1 MFLTLSSA
9 RRLLLARRARRPSR
23 SRFCRPS
30 IDGSSVCADQAL
42 MTCTYTVVS
51 RINDGSAHSSL
62 FADLTVSALTG
73 LQKPDNGGIRP
84 IAIGDALARLSSRC
98 ILAAPCRTRSRSTS
112 RRLCLLPP
120 QGAAVRSSWVL
131 ASLAAPSTGSFFLF
145 HISFLYSQLY
155 QKRHL
160 DQSVNA
166 IMRRLTGY
174 AVPPQDDR
182 PASARL
188 DEPLMACS
196 QAKSS
201 AQAKAFITCWQGPK

>member
-1 MFLTLSSA
+1 
-9 RRLLLARRARRPSR
+9 
-23 SRFCRPS
+23 
-30 IDGSSVCADQAL
+30 
-42 MTCTYTVVS
+42 MTCTYSHTPLSAVS
-51 RINDGSAHSSL
+51 TMGLPTRPCLPTSQSLRLLGCRSLIMVASALLLLGIRWPGSAHAAYL
-62 FADLTVSALTG
+62 
-73 LQKPDNGGIRP
+73 P
-84 IAIGDALARLSSRC
+84 RLVGRVP
-98 ILAAPCRTRSRSTS
+98 ASRSTS

-131 ASLAAPSTGSFFLF
+131 ASLAAPSTGSFFF
-145 HISFLYSQLY
+145 FSFLYSQLY

-160 DQSVNA
+160 DQSMNA